1 MYLQE
6 GAWWPEEESV
16 GVAPLD
22 TGGILEIDG
31 TDFKDF
37 AALLRFYSSNSTNLR
52 MQNYFYSKDLMIQEN
67 RIKLA
72 AGNQSTQNT
81 ETKT

>member
-22 TGGILEIDG
+22 TEGILEIDD
-31 TDFKDF
+31 TDF
-37 AALLRFYSSNSTNLR
+37 
-52 MQNYFYSKDLMIQEN
+52 EN
-67 RIKLA
+67 FFRLIA
-72 AGNQSTQNT
+72 FV
-81 ETKT
+81 